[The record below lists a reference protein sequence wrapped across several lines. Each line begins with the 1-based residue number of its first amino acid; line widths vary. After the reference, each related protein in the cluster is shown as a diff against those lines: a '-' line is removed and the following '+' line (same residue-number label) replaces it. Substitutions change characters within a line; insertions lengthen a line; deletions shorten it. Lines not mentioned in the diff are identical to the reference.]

1 MQLHHPGQVQLSHRK
16 PGFPAPVSPPTT
28 VSPQHLAARDTVA
41 VSSEAFATL
50 STSTKNSVQYPVR
63 LVYFVEGYSFG
74 GVERHLLGLLDDL
87 DRERFEPLVLGVM
100 ADELVPELQA
110 RHVPVVRLERIAGN
124 GDVRGFARAFRAIR
138 KARPVVFHAMLSH
151 SHAAQYAIMSAVAI
165 RTPVVVT
172 TAHLPTQSESQ
183 MRRRLGRFILR
194 GVDMQVLPSEWTK
207 AELIRLDQLHGRSQV
222 ISNGIALPDLLSRQ
236 DARAQLDVPATATV
250 IGGSMRLVDWKRPEL
265 ITDAARGLP
274 QAVVVILGEGP
285 EEERLRS
292 LAGDVDLRLPG
303 FRLDAVSLLPAL
315 DVFIHPCP
323 TDNQPLAVFEALA
336 SGVPVVVADRG
347 GASLMVD
354 DGRTGLRAP
363 ATSEGMGGA
372 VRRLL
377 DDPAL
382 AERLSGAGRA
392 EVLERFT
399 TQAMTRQLEELYE
412 RLLAD
417 ASGD

>member
-1 MQLHHPGQVQLSHRK
+1 
-16 PGFPAPVSPPTT
+16 
-28 VSPQHLAARDTVA
+28 
-41 VSSEAFATL
+41 
-50 STSTKNSVQYPVR
+50 VQYPVR
-63 LVYFVEGYSFG
+63 VVYFVEGYSFG

-87 DRERFEPLVLGVM
+87 DRERFEPMVLGVM
-100 ADELVPELQA
+100 ADELVPELEA
-110 RHVPVVRLERIAGN
+110 RDIPVVRLERIGGN
-124 GDVRGFARAFRAIR
+124 GDVRGFTRAFRAIR
-138 KARPVVFHAMLSH
+138 HARPVVFHAMLSH

-172 TAHLPTQSESQ
+172 TAHLPTQTESQ
-183 MRRRLGRFILR
+183 LRRRLGRLVLR
-194 GVDMQVLPSEWTK
+194 GVDMQILPSEWTK

-222 ISNGIALPDLLSRQ
+222 ISNGIALPALLSASE
-236 DARAQLDVPATATV
+236 AREQLDVPPTATV

-265 ITDAARGLP
+265 ITDSARGLP
-274 QAVVVILGEGP
+274 EAVVVILGEGP

-292 LAGDVDLRLPG
+292 LADGVDLRLPG

-336 SGVPVVVADRG
+336 SGVPVIVADQG

-363 ATSEGMGGA
+363 ATAEGMAGA

-377 DDPAL
+377 DDPEL
-382 AERLSGAGRA
+382 AERLAAAGRA

-399 TQAMTRQLEELYE
+399 TQAMTRQVEELYE
-412 RLLAD
+412 RLLA
-417 ASGD
+417 ASSGG